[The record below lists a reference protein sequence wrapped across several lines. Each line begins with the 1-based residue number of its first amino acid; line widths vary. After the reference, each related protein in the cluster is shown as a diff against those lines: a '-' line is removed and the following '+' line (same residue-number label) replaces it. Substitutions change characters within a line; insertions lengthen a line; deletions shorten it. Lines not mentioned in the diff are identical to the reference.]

1 MKNAEGTKADP
12 VWMTMEKKGN
22 TIEDWSLKN
31 EMSGISIKSIFIN
44 VFVISP
50 VSEWPP
56 STALV
61 GESQC

>member
-31 EMSGISIKSIFIN
+31 EMSGISIKSIFIKN
-44 VFVISP
+44 MS
-50 VSEWPP
+50 S
-56 STALV
+56 
-61 GESQC
+61 